1 MGALTEILAAPAGIG
16 ELRLALPALAR
27 PSAVGRWLAWIAPPH
42 IPYAP
47 ALAARGIELRRLLL
61 VRAQAEDTLWAAE
74 QALRSG
80 SCGAVLAWPA
90 AGGGRALRR
99 LQLAAEAGRA
109 WGLLFHS
116 PRAAASPPPAALRLR
131 LEAAGDGLAVR
142 ILKRRSGGAV
152 APLSLHIA
160 A

>member
-1 MGALTEILAAPAGIG
+1 MGGGAGAAL
-16 ELRLALPALAR
+16 R
-27 PSAVGRWLAWIAPPH
+27 
-42 IPYAP
+42 
-47 ALAARGIELRRLLL
+47 ELRR
-61 VRAQAEDTLWAAE
+61 
-74 QALRSG
+74 
-80 SCGAVLAWPA
+80 GAGP

-109 WGLLFHS
+109 WGLLFRS

-142 ILKRRSGGAV
+142 ILKRRGGGAV

>member
-1 MGALTEILAAPAGIG
+1 MNEALNALLPGGGWPMGALTEILAAPA
-16 ELRLALPALAR
+16 
-27 PSAVGRWLAWIAPPH
+27 
-42 IPYAP
+42 
-47 ALAARGIELRRLLL
+47 ARGIELRLLL

-109 WGLLFHS
+109 WGLLFRS